1 LLERSTQEVN
11 REEDLIEK
19 ESILEGLVVEYK
31 EIEAEKKTV

>member
-11 REEDLIEK
+11 REEDLIER
-19 ESILEGLVVEYK
+19 ENILEGLVVEYK